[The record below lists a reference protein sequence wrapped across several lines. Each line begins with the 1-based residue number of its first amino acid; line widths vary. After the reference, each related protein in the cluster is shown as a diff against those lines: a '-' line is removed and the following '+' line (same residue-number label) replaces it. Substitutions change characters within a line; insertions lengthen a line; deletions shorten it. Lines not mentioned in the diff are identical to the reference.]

1 MVGDRFGFRRA
12 DGAITARAAASDAM
26 KTRRGRLLAVVS
38 GGLLLNLLLLPIG
51 ALNYLAQSDFV
62 AYDAGARIVR
72 SGGCLYCI
80 ATQEAAVHAV
90 AGTAGVASLDSIGGL
105 VFISP
110 PAVAW
115 LFMPFAGLDPH
126 VARVIFIALSL
137 AALAG
142 AGWLIASRWLP
153 ATSGWQRA
161 ALVIATV
168 ASVPAATGVAGQ
180 IDPIVFAA
188 VVAGIVVSRRHPLAG
203 GVLIGALALKPQLFV
218 LVPFALLAG
227 RHWRV
232 LAGAGLSVA
241 LVGLSMFAQGLGHVL
256 DWPHFVALYGSL
268 SSWLPQSPPAVAG
281 WLSGSW
287 AVMDGTALVLMAA
300 GAIYL
305 WRRRRRLGSV
315 QTAVGAGLALSLFA
329 SPHLFGYSLV
339 FLAIPLATL
348 ANREWRLA
356 LLLAL
361 GLSAAAL
368 IDLEVGFAMAGPLLF
383 AVTVALL
390 CRSLSTVERRDP
402 AAAASLPAGPRH
414 RALVGRRLDDAYRGG
429 SGPPRAVQPVARVR
443 SIASMA
449 EMLSSD
455 ERSPRSVPR

>member
-1 MVGDRFGFRRA
+1 MTRF
-12 DGAITARAAASDAM
+12 
-26 KTRRGRLLAVVS
+26 
-38 GGLLLNLLLLPIG
+38 
-51 ALNYLAQSDFV
+51 
-62 AYDAGARIVR
+62 
-72 SGGCLYCI
+72 GGCLYCI

-90 AGTAGVASLDSIGGL
+90 AGTASVASLDSIGGL

-115 LFMPFAGLDPH
+115 LFAPFAGLDPH
-126 VARVIFIALSL
+126 VARVVFIALSL

-153 ATSGWQRA
+153 TVSGWQRA

-180 IDPIVFAA
+180 IDPILFAA
-188 VVAGIVVSRRHPLAG
+188 VVAGIDVSRRA
-203 GVLIGALALKPQLFV
+203 
-218 LVPFALLAG
+218 
-227 RHWRV
+227 
-232 LAGAGLSVA
+232 
-241 LVGLSMFAQGLGHVL
+241 
-256 DWPHFVALYGSL
+256 
-268 SSWLPQSPPAVAG
+268 
-281 WLSGSW
+281 
-287 AVMDGTALVLMAA
+287 
-300 GAIYL
+300 
-305 WRRRRRLGSV
+305 
-315 QTAVGAGLALSLFA
+315 
-329 SPHLFGYSLV
+329 
-339 FLAIPLATL
+339 L

-361 GLSAAAL
+361 GLSAEAL

-383 AVTVALL
+383 TVTVALL
-390 CRSLSTVERRDP
+390 CRSLSMERREP

-429 SGPPRAVQPVARVR
+429 SGPPRAVQPEARVR